1 MDEKELKNLGKGPYA
16 VALNALSRIA
26 FGLTATRAMEMQK
39 IAFDA
44 FLACT
49 DPCHVCGGIE
59 SRVDDCG
66 HCDHTGRLPK
76 SPFTK

>member
-1 MDEKELKNLGKGPYA
+1 MDEKEFKNLGNGPYA
-16 VALNALSRIA
+16 VALNALSQIA
-26 FGLTATRAMEMQK
+26 FGPRPIGAMEMQK
-39 IAFDA
+39 LAFDS

-49 DPCHVCGGIE
+49 EPCHVCGGIE
-59 SRVDDCG
+59 SRVDACG